1 MCGIVGYVGGRQA
14 VPILYEGLSNLE
26 YRGYDSCGVAVLDG
40 KGILTAKVEGRLS
53 KLRELLKDL
62 PPATTG
68 IGHTRWATHGKPSQE
83 NAHPHVDC
91 RREIALVHNGII
103 ENHKELREELISRGH
118 TFTSE
123 TDTEVI
129 VHLIEEAYDGDLA
142 SAVRRACRRLKGS
155 FALAVI
161 SAKEPGRI
169 VAFRQSSP
177 LIVGLGEG
185 EKILASD
192 IPAVLS
198 HTRKIAVLADGQ
210 CASITVDDLK
220 VYDVAGNPVTPE
232 VQLINADI
240 DVAMKEN
247 FPHFML
253 KEIHEQPE
261 ALARVL
267 SGRVKQGLPHFEPE
281 EFRWSAEEVRKL
293 QRLFIVACGTA
304 YHASLTGKTLFER
317 LAKIPTEVDLAS
329 EFRYREPLIPP
340 ESMVIAVSQS
350 GETADTLAA
359 MREARAR
366 GARVL
371 AVTNSP
377 VSSLARE
384 AESVV
389 YQRAGIEIAVAS
401 TKAYVTQVLCLA
413 LLAVHLG
420 ISTGNLPLEEARKIT
435 GWLERVPE
443 QARIALES
451 EARVKEIASH
461 VSRFEDVFF
470 IGRGVDYHTAME
482 GQLKL
487 KEISYIHAE
496 AYAAGELKH
505 GTLALIEQGVPVV
518 AVLTDPSIAEKTA
531 SNVMEVKARGGRII
545 SVTTP
550 LTSGAFQP
558 GPYDVEIQV
567 PACYPLV
574 SPAVAV
580 IPLQLLAYYTA
591 LERGTDIDKPRNLAK
606 SVTVE

>member
-1 MCGIVGYVGGRQA
+1 MCGIVGYVGERQA
-14 VPILYEGLSNLE
+14 VPILYQGLSDLE
-26 YRGYDSCGVAVLDG
+26 YRGYDSCGIAVLDG
-40 KGILTAKVEGRLS
+40 HGILTAKVEGRLS

-68 IGHTRWATHGKPSQE
+68 IGHTRWATHGRPSQQ

-103 ENHKELREELISRGH
+103 ENHRELREELISRGH
-118 TFTSE
+118 TFASE

-142 SAVRRACRRLKGS
+142 SAVRKACRQLKGS
-155 FALAVI
+155 YALAVI
-161 SAKEPGRI
+161 SAREPGRI

-177 LIVGLGEG
+177 LVVGLGDG

-210 CASITVDDLK
+210 CASITRDGLEVFDASGNLTDP
-220 VYDVAGNPVTPE
+220 DVRVVST
-232 VQLINADI
+232 DI

-267 SGRVKQGLPHFEPE
+267 SGRVKGGLPHFEPE
-281 EFRWSAEEVRKL
+281 EFRLSAEDVGKL
-293 QRLFIVACGTA
+293 QRIFIVACGTA
-304 YHASLTGKTLFER
+304 YHASLTGKALFER
-317 LAKIPTEVDLAS
+317 LAGISTEVDLAS
-329 EFRYREPLIPP
+329 EFRYREPLVPP
-340 ESMVIAVSQS
+340 GSLVIAVSQS

-366 GARVL
+366 GARVV

-389 YQRAGIEIAVAS
+389 YQRAGVEIAVAS

-413 LLAVHLG
+413 LLALHMGLC
-420 ISTGNLPLEEARKIT
+420 TGRLACDEARKIMSS
-435 GWLERVPE
+435 LEKLPE
-443 QARIALES
+443 EARRALEL
-451 EARVKEIASH
+451 EARVKEIASD
-461 VSRFEDVFF
+461 VSRFDDVFF

-487 KEISYIHAE
+487 KEVSYIHAE

-505 GTLALIEQGVPVV
+505 GTLALIEQGTPVV
-518 AVLTDPSIAEKTA
+518 AVLTDPSVAAKTA

-550 LTSGAFQP
+550 LTSGVFAP
-558 GPYDVEIQV
+558 GPLDVEMQV
-567 PACYPLV
+567 PASYPLV

-580 IPLQLLAYYTA
+580 IPLQLLAYYAA
-591 LERGTDIDKPRNLAK
+591 LQRGTDIDKPRNLAK

>member
-14 VPILYEGLSNLE
+14 VPILYQGLSNLE

-53 KLRELLKDL
+53 KLRELLEDL

-68 IGHTRWATHGKPSQE
+68 IGHTRWATHGKPSRE

-91 RREIALVHNGII
+91 RHEIALVHNGII
-103 ENHKELREELISRGH
+103 ENHRELREELVARGH

-142 SAVRRACRRLKGS
+142 SAVRRACRQLKGS
-155 FALAVI
+155 FALAVV

-169 VAFRQSSP
+169 VAFRHSSP

-210 CASITVDDLK
+210 CASITRYDLE
-220 VYDVAGNPVTPE
+220 VYDVSGNPVIPD
-232 VQLINADI
+232 VRLINADI

-267 SGRVKQGLPHFEPE
+267 SGRVKEGLPHFEPE

-293 QRLFIVACGTA
+293 QRIFIVACGTA

-329 EFRYREPLIPP
+329 EFRYREPLVPP
-340 ESMVIAVSQS
+340 ESLVIAVSQS

-401 TKAYVTQVLCLA
+401 TKAYATQVLCLA
-413 LLAVHLG
+413 LLAVHMG
-420 ISTGNLPLEEARKIT
+420 ISTGNLSLEEARKIT
-435 GWLERVPE
+435 SWLERVPE

-518 AVLTDPSIAEKTA
+518 AVLTDPSVAEKTA

-550 LTSGAFQP
+550 LTSGAFPP
-558 GPYDVEIQV
+558 GPSDAEIQV
-567 PACYPLV
+567 PASYPLV
-574 SPAVAV
+574 SPTVAV

-591 LERGTDIDKPRNLAK
+591 RERGTDIDKPRNLAK